1 MKKKETRKIQ
11 FKIMLNSE
19 EKEEIERICE
29 TLNMTKSE
37 FIRELVKEYKEN
49 NK

>member
-1 MKKKETRKIQ
+1 MKKKETRNIQ

-19 EKEEIERICE
+19 EKEEVERMCKE
-29 TLNMTKSE
+29 LNMTKSE
-37 FIRELVKEYKEN
+37 FIRELIKEYKN